1 MKMNIDLFTYSNM
14 GARMLNEDSY
24 GIKND
29 DKRCIAVL
37 CDGLGGHNC
46 GEVASQTAVK
56 NIIEGI
62 HQIKDIQADKLYDVL
77 RIVNDGLVQQQIANP
92 TLNGMRTTAV
102 GCVIDEKGLHYF
114 NSGDSRFYFFSN
126 GTLST
131 MSKDHSVSQM
141 SVELG
146 EMSFDDIR
154 FDVDRNKLLKVLGQS
169 TSNEIGTIYRPIT
182 YKSGDAFLLCSDGFW
197 EYVLEEEME
206 IDLSKADTAKEW
218 IEFMIVRLLLKFSGN
233 NDNFTVVGGIIK

>member
-1 MKMNIDLFTYSNM
+1 MNIDLFTYSNM
-14 GARMLNEDSY
+14 GARPLNEDRF

-29 DKRCIAVL
+29 ENRCIAVL

-46 GEVASQTAVK
+46 GEVAAQIAVK
-56 NIIEGI
+56 NILEGI
-62 HQIKDIQADKLYDVL
+62 SQIGELDTDKLYNVL
-77 RIVNDGLVQQQIANP
+77 KIVNDGLVQQQIIKQEQK
-92 TLNGMRTTAV
+92 GMRTTAV
-102 GCVIDEKGLHYF
+102 GCIVDNKELTYF

-126 GTLST
+126 GTLSAMT
-131 MSKDHSVSQM
+131 KDHSVSQM

-154 FDVDRNKLLKVLGQS
+154 FDADRNKLLKVLGES
-169 TSNEIGTIYRPIT
+169 TANEVGTIYRPIP

-206 IDLSKADTAKEW
+206 IDLSKANTPKEW
-218 IEFMIVRLLLKFSGN
+218 IEFMLVRLLLKFNGN

>member
-1 MKMNIDLFTYSNM
+1 MDIDIFTYSNI
-14 GARMLNEDSY
+14 GSRPLNEDSF

-29 DKRCIAVL
+29 DNRCVAVL
-37 CDGLGGHNC
+37 CDGLGGYNC
-46 GEVASQTAVK
+46 GEIASKTAVD

-62 HQIKDIQADKLYDVL
+62 SKIVDLQADSIYNVL
-77 RIVNDGLVQQQIANP
+77 KFVNDGLLQQQIARP
-92 TLNGMRTTAV
+92 ELSGMRTTAV
-102 GCVIDEKGLHYF
+102 GCIIDKTELNYF

-126 GTLST
+126 GALRA

-146 EMSFDDIR
+146 EMPFDNIR
-154 FDVDRNKLLKVLGQS
+154 FDKDRNKLLKVLGDRANS
-169 TSNEIGTIYRPIT
+169 DVGTIYRPLT

-206 IDLSKADTAKEW
+206 IDLSKSNTAKEW
-218 IEFMIVRLLLKFSGN
+218 IEFMLIRLLIKFNGN
-233 NDNFTVVGGIIK
+233 NDNFTVIGGIIK

>member
-1 MKMNIDLFTYSNM
+1 MNIDLFTYSNE
-14 GARMLNEDSY
+14 GARPLNEDSY
-24 GIKND
+24 GVKND
-29 DKRCIAVL
+29 ENRCIAVL

-56 NIIEGI
+56 NIMEGI
-62 HQIKDIQADKLYDVL
+62 SRIDGLQADKIYNVL
-77 RIVNDGLVQQQIANP
+77 KMVNDGLIQQQIINP
-92 TLNGMRTTAV
+92 EQKGMRTTAV
-102 GCVIDEKGLHYF
+102 GCIVDDKELIYF

-131 MSKDHSVSQM
+131 MTKDHSVSQM

-154 FDVDRNKLLKVLGQS
+154 FDADRNKLLKVLGES
-169 TSNEIGTIYRPIT
+169 TTNEVGTIYRPIP
-182 YKSGDAFLLCSDGFW
+182 YKKGDAFLLCSDGFW

-206 IDLSKADTAKEW
+206 IDLSKSETAKEW
-218 IEFMIVRLLLKFSGN
+218 IEFMLVRLLLKFSGN